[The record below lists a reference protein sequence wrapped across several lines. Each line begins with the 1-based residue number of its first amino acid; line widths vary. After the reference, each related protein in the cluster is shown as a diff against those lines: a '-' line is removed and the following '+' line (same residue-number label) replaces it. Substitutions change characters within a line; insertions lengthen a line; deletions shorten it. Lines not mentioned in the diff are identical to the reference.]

1 MPTSPCIRI
10 PRIFNR
16 SFSLQAFKFLNL
28 HEVVEKMSPRRRNK
42 FCKFRSIRAVFW
54 PLVSMRSEETLDKI
68 GELPSMSI
76 ERVQAPLP
84 SPVTPAYI
92 KMACSR
98 REREGGVEAHDEVE
112 EACRSF
118 ENYLMEMLVEERE
131 VRDLMDVEELL
142 DCWDSLKCPE
152 FIELVCRFYGELCKD
167 LFPSDL
173 PSEAAATA
181 MTANENAADKKL
193 IEK

>member
-16 SFSLQAFKFLNL
+16 SFSLQAFKFRNL

-54 PLVSMRSEETLDKI
+54 PLVSMRSEETIDKI

-92 KMACSR
+92 KMVYV
-98 REREGGVEAHDEVE
+98 GGGE
-112 EACRSF
+112 
-118 ENYLMEMLVEERE
+118 E

-167 LFPSDL
+167 LFSSDL

-181 MTANENAADKKL
+181 TTANENAADKKL